1 MKAIKKW
8 LLLFGVMLMAC
19 FCAGCGKKGTENIEA
34 GMAAIENLEYSQA
47 LACFEKAIVNGEDL
61 ELAYRGQGIA
71 YMGLMQYEEAIGS
84 FEKALKSSGMFPG
97 ELEYDINFYLATA
110 KYKMGDNN
118 GAIGVFDGILALEK
132 KNRDA
137 YFLRGSAKIAAGD
150 IEGGVSDLEKAMEL
164 SGNSTEMLIDAYK
177 VLADNG
183 REQEGNAYLTKAMEK
198 GASMS
203 DYEKGTISYYLKD
216 YENARNYL
224 ETARTDNKNKADKE
238 GSIVYMLGQT
248 YEQLGDNNYAAVL
261 YEGYLTD
268 SPNDVEIY
276 NRLGLCKLEAGDYQG
291 ALNAFQA
298 AMQVESDSLTQNLKY
313 NEIVAYEYLGDFTKA
328 KVLMETY
335 LKAYPDDG
343 AAVREY
349 EFLKTR

>member
-1 MKAIKKW
+1 MKATKKW
-8 LLLFGVMLMAC
+8 LLAMIVIFTAFSFG
-19 FCAGCGKKGTENIEA
+19 GCGKKGTENIEA
-34 GMAAIENLEYSQA
+34 GMAAIESLEYSQA
-47 LACFEKAIVNGEDL
+47 LSCFEKAIVNGENL

-71 YMGLMQYEEAIGS
+71 YMGMTQYEEAIAS

-97 ELEYDINFYLATA
+97 ELEYDINFYLAAA

-118 GAIGVFDGILALEK
+118 GAIGVFDGILALQK

-137 YFLRGSAKIAAGD
+137 YFLRGSAKIAAKD
-150 IEGGVSDLEKAMEL
+150 LEGGKADLEKAMEL
-164 SGNSTEMLIDAYK
+164 SGNSTELLIDAYK
-177 VLADNG
+177 VFADNG
-183 REQEGNAYLTKAMEK
+183 MEQEGSAYLTKAMEK
-198 GASMS
+198 GATMT

-224 ETARTDNKNKADKE
+224 ETARTDNKNKESNE
-238 GSIVYMLGQT
+238 GNIVYMLGQT

-261 YEGYLTD
+261 YEGYLAEH
-268 SPNDVEIY
+268 PNDVEIC
-276 NRLGLCKLEAGDYQG
+276 NQLGLCKLEAKDYQG
-291 ALNAFQA
+291 ALTAFQA
-298 AMQVESDSLTQNLKY
+298 AMQIESDSLTQNLKY

-328 KVLMETY
+328 KVLMEAY

-343 AAVREY
+343 AAIREY

>member
-1 MKAIKKW
+1 MKATKKW
-8 LLLFGVMLMAC
+8 LLAMLVILTA
-19 FCAGCGKKGTENIEA
+19 FSCAGCGKKGTENIEA
-34 GMAAIENLEYSQA
+34 GMAAIEGLEYSQA
-47 LACFEKAIVNGEDL
+47 LSCFEKAIVNGENL

-71 YMGLMQYEEAIGS
+71 YMGLTQYEEAIAS

-118 GAIGVFDGILALEK
+118 GAIGVFDGILALQK

-137 YFLRGSAKIAAGD
+137 YFLRGSAKIAVKD
-150 IEGGVSDLEKAMEL
+150 LEGGTADLEKAMEL
-164 SGNSTEMLIDAYK
+164 SGNSTELLIDSYK
-177 VLADNG
+177 VFADNG
-183 REQEGNAYLTKAMEK
+183 MEQEGSAYLKKALEK
-198 GASMS
+198 GAAVT

-224 ETARTDNKNKADKE
+224 ETARTDNKNKERNE
-238 GSIVYMLGQT
+238 GNIVYMLGQT

-261 YEGYLTD
+261 YEGYL
-268 SPNDVEIY
+268 SEHPNDVEIC
-276 NRLGLCKLEAGDYQG
+276 NQLGLCKLEAKDYQG
-291 ALNAFQA
+291 ALKAFQA
-298 AMQVESDSLTQNLKY
+298 AMQIESDTLTQNLKY

-328 KVLMETY
+328 KVLMEAY

-343 AAVREY
+343 AAIREY

>member
-1 MKAIKKW
+1 MKAMKKW
-8 LLLFGVMLMAC
+8 LLLLLVAVMAC
-19 FCAGCGKKGTENIEA
+19 SCSGCKTKGTENIDA
-34 GMAAIENLEYSQA
+34 GMEAIENLEYDQA
-47 LACFEKAIVNGEDL
+47 LACFEKAIVNGENL

-71 YMGLMQYEEAIGS
+71 YMGLTQYEEAVAS

-97 ELEYDINFYLATA
+97 ELEYDINFYMATA
-110 KYKMGDNN
+110 KYKMGDHN
-118 GAIGVFDGILALEK
+118 GAIQVFDGILALEK

-137 YFLRGSAKIAAGD
+137 YFLRGSAKVAAGD
-150 IEGGVSDLEKAMEL
+150 MEGGVADLEKAMEL

-198 GASMS
+198 AASMT

-224 ETARTDNKNKADKE
+224 ETARTDNKNKANNE

-261 YEGYLTD
+261 YEGYLAD
-268 SPNDVEIY
+268 HPNDVEIG
-276 NRLGLCKLEAGDYQG
+276 NQLGLCKLKAQDYQG

-298 AMQVESDSLTQNLKY
+298 AMQIESNSLTQNLKY

-328 KVLMETY
+328 KVLMEAY